1 MKNKRRVVVTA
12 LGVAS
17 CIGLGKDEFW
27 KGNLEGRSGISL
39 VENFDS
45 SVYGSRIAGSI
56 KNFNAP
62 DYIDLDVVRKA
73 DRFAQLGLAAA
84 KMALEDGKI
93 NLENLDRN
101 RFGVIFGSGLGG
113 ILYHEEQILKGYD
126 KGRHRLSPLSV
137 PRITPNAVGYH
148 IAIYFGLMGPNFVI
162 SNACA
167 SGTNAIGEAYK
178 KILDGSADLVMTGG
192 AEAPVTEFTFGA
204 YDALKVFSKRNSDP
218 KTASRPFDKGRD
230 GFVLAEGSAAL
241 VIEELTHAQNR
252 GAHIYAEI
260 VGYSSNSGAYHMVIP
275 DPSGKDI
282 SRAMSDALK
291 DAQIEPKDISYINA
305 HGTSTTLN
313 DKVETKGIKEVFG
326 EHAYNIPVSSTK
338 SMIGH
343 SIGAA
348 GAIEA
353 VACSLALENQI
364 IPPTINYDSQDPD
377 CDLDYVPN
385 AARQIKVEAV
395 LSNSF
400 GFGSNNACLVL
411 RKYAD

>member
-1 MKNKRRVVVTA
+1 MNTENRRVVITA
-12 LGVAS
+12 LGVVS
-17 CIGLGKDEFW
+17 SIGLGKDEFW
-27 KGNLEGRSGISL
+27 RSNLEGRSGVSL
-39 VENFDS
+39 VDNFDA
-45 SVYGSRIAGSI
+45 SVYGSRVCGAV
-56 KNFNAP
+56 KNFKAE
-62 DYIDLDVVRKA
+62 DYITLDVVRKS

-84 KMALEDGKI
+84 KMALEDGKF

-126 KGRHRLSPLSV
+126 KGRHRLSPLCV

-148 IAIYFGLMGPNFVI
+148 IAIYFGLLGPNFVI

-167 SGTNAIGEAYK
+167 SGTNAVGEAFK
-178 KILDGSADLVMTGG
+178 KIQDGYADLILTGG
-192 AEAPVTEFTFGA
+192 AEAPITEFTFGA
-204 YDALKVFSKRNSDP
+204 YDALKVFSKRNNDP
-218 KTASRPFDKGRD
+218 QAASRPFERDRD

-241 VIEELTHAQNR
+241 VLEELTHAQKR
-252 GAHIYAEI
+252 GAHIYAEVI
-260 VGYSSNSGAYHMVIP
+260 GYSANSGGYHMVIP

-282 SRAMSDALK
+282 SRAMNEALN
-291 DAQIEPKDISYINA
+291 DAQLKPQDISYINA

-326 EHAYNIPVSSTK
+326 DYAYKIPVSSTK

-353 VACSLALENQI
+353 VVCSLAIEYQVV
-364 IPPTINYDSQDPD
+364 PPTINYENQDPE
-377 CDLDYVPN
+377 CDLDYVPKV
-385 AARQIKVEAV
+385 ARQAKVGAV

-411 RKYAD
+411 KKF